1 MDGWAGWTGFQ
12 IESSRASEF
21 RQRIEAL
28 FPEPPQENTLHTAF
42 RRTGLVPG
50 NYVSVCPSVRLP
62 VSLSVC
68 MSVSV
73 SVSVSVCLCLT
84 LLAHGCLVLLHMR
97 VSCSALAHACLHYSW
112 TCVLSAIIVTLSLP
126 PYHCHPI
133 IVTLSL
139 SPLMII
145 SFPVVSFHVVLL
157 VLARVLCFDMSAPG
171 STQMERKCSR

>member
-126 PYHCHPI
+126 PYHCHP
-133 IVTLSL
+133 S
-139 SPLMII
+139 
-145 SFPVVSFHVVLL
+145 
-157 VLARVLCFDMSAPG
+157 
-171 STQMERKCSR
+171 